1 MYLTLS
7 IIAAFLMTFILLPVI
22 IKVSRSVD
30 LLDIPDRRK
39 VHQISTPSLGG
50 VAIFIGFMMALLMAV
65 PLAGLV
71 EIKYFLFGLVVIF
84 ILGVRDDIS
93 SLLAKNKL
101 LTQVFAAVLVV
112 NFTDIKLTGFYGIFG
127 IYEMPAWFHI
137 PLSLF
142 VIVGLTNSFNLIDG
156 IDGLAGSVAVFILSV
171 LGWSFLSIGES
182 TYAVVCISAIGA
194 LLAFLFFNWHPSKVF
209 MGDTGSLMLGFMISS
224 LAIKFINS
232 GTIVFD
238 GVTLGGDATVGLAI
252 ALLILPIY
260 DTSRVFAIRFRNGKN
275 PLDPD
280 RNHLHHGLLRLGLN
294 HSKAT
299 LVLLIFNVIIFSST
313 LYLSNWM
320 TNGPLLICALGVTV
334 LLTLPFEILLLRK
347 LRLAKS
353 ASVSGDMD
361 VYMSK
366 SA

>member
-1 MYLTLS
+1 
-7 IIAAFLMTFILLPVI
+7 MTFILLPVI
-22 IKVSRSVD
+22 IKVSRSID

-50 VAIFIGFMMALLMAV
+50 IAIFMGFMLALLMAV
-65 PLAGLV
+65 PLAGLA

-112 NFTDIKLTGFYGIFG
+112 YFTDIKLTGFYGIFG
-127 IYEMPAWFHI
+127 IGEMPAWFHI

-156 IDGLAGSVAVFILSV
+156 IDGLAASVAVFILSV

-182 TYAVVCISAIGA
+182 TYAMVCIAAIGA
-194 LLAFLFFNWHPSKVF
+194 LLAFLFFNWYPSKVF

-224 LAIKFINS
+224 LAIKFINV
-232 GTIVFD
+232 GQIVFD
-238 GVTLGGDATVGLAI
+238 NTVITQGTSVGVAV

-260 DTSRVFAIRFRNGKN
+260 DTTRVFTIRFINGKN

-294 HSKAT
+294 HAKAT
-299 LVLLIFNVIIFSST
+299 VVLLLLNVVIFTSALLIGD
-313 LYLSNWM
+313 LM
-320 TNGPLLICALGVTV
+320 TNGQLIICVLGLTV
-334 LLTLPFEILLLRK
+334 LLSLPFEVFQYRALK
-347 LRLAKS
+347 QAKS
-353 ASVSGDMD
+353 ASVNEDPD